1 MADEMRWRNVTYE
14 WAAVAFLLA
23 ILLAIQLYKPEWTEV
38 VVNPSPRQVQTYEAI
53 DGDSFKAKAIE
64 IRLFGIDAPE
74 YRQSCRDANQREQ
87 PCGKLARDA
96 LSKLIRSR
104 TVKCSTMDQ
113 DRYGRQVS
121 VCKNGALDINQEIVR
136 LGWAIAY
143 RKHSRS
149 YVKAE
154 NEARLS
160 KRGIWAWQ
168 FEAPESYR
176 RKNDRDSLL

>member
-1 MADEMRWRNVTYE
+1 MRWRHVAYE

-23 ILLAIQLYKPEWTEV
+23 VLLAIQLYKPEWTEIIV
-38 VVNPSPRQVQTYEAI
+38 APSPRQVQSYQAI
-53 DGDSFKAKAIE
+53 DGDSFKAGTNE

-74 YRQSCRDANQREQ
+74 YRQSCRDANQRDQ

-104 TVKCSTMDQ
+104 SVKCSIVDR

-121 VCKNGALDINQEIVR
+121 VCKDGALDINREMVR

-143 RKHSRS
+143 RKHALS
-149 YVKAE
+149 YVKVE
-154 NEARLS
+154 IEARIA
-160 KRGIWAWQ
+160 KRGIWDWQ
-168 FEAPESYR
+168 FEEPESYR
-176 RKNDRDSLL
+176 RKNHRDGLL